1 MSILKITAFCL
12 FGICVLGNA
21 AAEQTVFV
29 ASESG
34 RTGLAIVEV
43 LSKAGYKV
51 HASTRNAE
59 RARQKYGDAINWVE
73 VDLLDTTRLVDA
85 VKGADFVVSA
95 VGHGDFVGVEAP
107 QFVAY
112 LAIRNLVDAAK
123 AAQVKQLVLIS
134 SATAG
139 HARGVDHRNEARF
152 GFVLYWM
159 TKGEDYLLA
168 SGLPYTIIG
177 PGGLVDDFMANLI
190 GLDLAAS
197 KNWGIELLPRP
208 KYKQA
213 FVSRSGVAFVIE
225 RALKDPGARNKAVAV
240 IWDKSVPASTV
251 TGSYAAI
258 SEEVPTRSYLTP

>member
-1 MSILKITAFCL
+1 MNIIKIMAFCL
-12 FGICVLGNA
+12 FGVCVVGDA
-21 AAEQTVFV
+21 VAEQTVFV
-29 ASESG
+29 AGGSG
-34 RTGLAIVEV
+34 RTGLAIVDV
-43 LSKAGYKV
+43 LSNAGYHV
-51 HASTRNAE
+51 LASTRNAE
-59 RARQKYGDAINWVE
+59 RARQKYGDAIDWVE

-123 AAQVKQLVLIS
+123 AAQVKQVVLIS

-139 HARGVDHRNEARF
+139 HVRGVDHRNEARF

-159 TKGEDYLLA
+159 TKGEDYLRA

-177 PGGLVDDFMANLI
+177 PGGLANDFMANLI
-190 GLDLAAS
+190 GFDLEAS
-197 KNWGIELLPRP
+197 KNWGVELLPRSE
-208 KYKQA
+208 YKQA
-213 FVSRSGVAFVIE
+213 FVSRRGVAFVIE
-225 RALKDPGARNKAVAV
+225 KALKDPSARNKAVAV

-251 TGSYAAI
+251 TGAYAAI
-258 SEEVPTRSYLTP
+258 PEEVPTRSYLTP